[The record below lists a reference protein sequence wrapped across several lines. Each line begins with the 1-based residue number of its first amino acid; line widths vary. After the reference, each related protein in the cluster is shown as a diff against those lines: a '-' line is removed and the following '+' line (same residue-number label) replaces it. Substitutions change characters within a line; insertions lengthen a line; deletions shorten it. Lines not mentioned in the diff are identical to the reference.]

1 MTHIKA
7 EVEMN
12 KFHTEGKT
20 SSLKKN
26 KNQKTTK

>member
-20 SSLKKN
+20 SSLKK
-26 KNQKTTK
+26 TKKLLK